1 MAGLTAVPTN
11 NFMEET
17 QMAYRGK
24 FRNSAAGDALIA
36 LGFTR
41 RSVVT
46 GICLSAMMM
55 LGSGVAQAQSY
66 PTKPIR
72 LIVPWPAGGGVDTS
86 ARLIAQPLS
95 ERLGQPVV
103 VENKPGA
110 AGNIGTALAAKEKPD
125 GYTLL
130 QGSLSPNAVNPH
142 LYTDLGFDP
151 VKDFEFV
158 ARVYTVPSFLVVPAS
173 SPANSAQDLVAM
185 AKKEP
190 GKLDFGSGG
199 VGSSQH
205 LFGVMFNKAANID
218 VVHVPYKGTS
228 PAEAAL
234 VAGQVHFMLNPPTA
248 LAFVEAAK
256 LKALGV
262 ASAKRNPA
270 LPNLPTLDEQGIRG
284 VYTSTFYGVMAPAGT
299 PKAIVD
305 RLNKEIVAIL
315 KTDELRARLAK
326 LAAEPGTETPEE
338 FKKFVLSEI
347 ERYGEIVKLSG
358 ANKVN

>member
-1 MAGLTAVPTN
+1 
-11 NFMEET
+11 
-17 QMAYRGK
+17 MAYQPKARFG
-24 FRNSAAGDALIA
+24 RRAAVQAICVTAL
-36 LGFTR
+36 
-41 RSVVT
+41 
-46 GICLSAMMM
+46 MM
-55 LGSGVAQAQSY
+55 LGTGIAQADTY
-66 PTKPIR
+66 PSRPIK

-95 ERLGQPVV
+95 ERLGQPIVI
-103 VENKPGA
+103 ENKPGA

-130 QGSLSPNAVNPH
+130 QASLSPNAVNPH
-142 LYTDLGFDP
+142 LYTNLGFDP

-173 SPANSAQDLVAM
+173 SPANTAKDLIAM

-205 LFGVMFNKAANID
+205 LFGVMFNKAAGID

-234 VAGQVHFMLNPPTA
+234 VAGQVDFMLNPPTA
-248 LAFVEAAK
+248 LAFVSAGK

-262 ASAKRNPA
+262 ASPKRNAA
-270 LPNLPTLDEQGIRG
+270 LPDLPTLDEQGIQG
-284 VYTSTFYGVMAPAGT
+284 VHTSTFYGVMAPAGT
-299 PKAIVD
+299 PKEIVN
-305 RLNKEIVAIL
+305 RLNKEIVEIL
-315 KTDELRARLAK
+315 KTEEMRTRLAK
-326 LAAEPGTETPEE
+326 LAADPGTESPEE
-338 FKKFVLSEI
+338 FKKFVMGEI
-347 ERYGEIVKLSG
+347 DRYGEIVKLSG
-358 ANKVN
+358 ANKVD

>member
-1 MAGLTAVPTN
+1 MAHPGTLRNFAAERVSRLRALTCIGLAAA
-11 NFMEET
+11 M
-17 QMAYRGK
+17 ML
-24 FRNSAAGDALIA
+24 AAG
-36 LGFTR
+36 F
-41 RSVVT
+41 
-46 GICLSAMMM
+46 
-55 LGSGVAQAQSY
+55 AQAQSY
-66 PTKPIR
+66 PTKPIK

-86 ARLIAQPLS
+86 ARLISEPLS
-95 ERLGQPVV
+95 QRLGQPIVI
-103 VENKPGA
+103 ENKPGA

-142 LYTDLGFDP
+142 LYTSLGFDP

-173 SPANSAQDLVAM
+173 SPAKSAQDLVTL

-190 GKLDFGSGG
+190 GKFNFGSGG

-218 VVHVPYKGTS
+218 VVHIPYKGTS

-234 VAGQVHFMLNPPTA
+234 VAGQVDYMLNPPTA
-248 LAFVEAAK
+248 LSFVSAGK

-262 ASAKRNPA
+262 ASPVRSAA
-270 LPNLPTLDEQGIRG
+270 LPDLPTLDEQDIRN

-299 PKAIVD
+299 PKEIVD

-315 KTDELRARLAK
+315 KTDEMKARLAK
-326 LAAEPGTETPEE
+326 LAADPGTESPAE
-338 FKKFVLSEI
+338 FKKFVLGEI
-347 ERYGEIVKLSG
+347 DRYGEIVKLSG
-358 ANKVN
+358 ANKVD

>member
-1 MAGLTAVPTN
+1 MVHQPEARNPFAPVRAGIQAICLTALMVLGAGL
-11 NFMEET
+11 
-17 QMAYRGK
+17 
-24 FRNSAAGDALIA
+24 
-36 LGFTR
+36 
-41 RSVVT
+41 
-46 GICLSAMMM
+46 
-55 LGSGVAQAQSY
+55 AQAETY
-66 PTKPIR
+66 PSRPIK

-103 VENKPGA
+103 IENKPGA

-130 QGSLSPNAVNPH
+130 QASLSPNAVNPH
-142 LYTDLGFDP
+142 LYSNLGFDP

-158 ARVYTVPSFLVVPAS
+158 ARVYTVPSFLVVPSS

-185 AKKEP
+185 AKKAP
-190 GKLDFGSGG
+190 GSLDFGSGG

-205 LFGVMFNKAANID
+205 LFGVMFNKAAGID

-234 VAGQVHFMLNPPTA
+234 VAGHVDFMLNPPTA
-248 LAFVEAAK
+248 LAHVAAGK

-262 ASAKRNPA
+262 ASAKRSPA
-270 LPNLPTLDEQGIRG
+270 VPDVPTLDEQGIKG

-299 PKAIVD
+299 PKEIVD

-315 KTDELRARLAK
+315 QTPEIRSRLAK
-326 LAAEPGTETPEE
+326 LAADPGTESPDE
-338 FKKFVLSEI
+338 FKKFVIGEI

>member
-1 MAGLTAVPTN
+1 MAW
-11 NFMEET
+11 
-17 QMAYRGK
+17 QGK
-24 FRNSAAGDALIA
+24 FQDSLSSAHAPWASRTL
-36 LGFTR
+36 
-41 RSVVT
+41 VK
-46 GICLSAMMM
+46 GICLTALLV
-55 LGSGVAQAQSY
+55 LGAGTAIAETY
-66 PTKPIR
+66 PSRPIR
-72 LIVPWPAGGGVDTS
+72 LIVPWPPGGGVDTS

-142 LYTDLGFDP
+142 LYKSLGFDP

-173 SPANSAQDLVAM
+173 SSASSAQDLVAL

-190 GKLDFGSGG
+190 GKLNFGSGG

-205 LFGVMFNKAANID
+205 LFGVMFNKAADLN

-234 VAGQVHFMLNPPTA
+234 VAGHVDFMLNPPTA
-248 LAFVEAAK
+248 LAFVSAGK

-262 ASAKRNPA
+262 ASPKRSAA
-270 LPNLPTLDEQGIRG
+270 LPDLPTLDEQGIRG

-299 PKAIVD
+299 PKEIVN

-315 KTDELRARLAK
+315 QTDEMKARLAK
-326 LAAEPGTETPEE
+326 LAADPGTESPDG

-347 ERYGEIVKLSG
+347 DRYGEIVKLSG
-358 ANKVN
+358 ADKVD